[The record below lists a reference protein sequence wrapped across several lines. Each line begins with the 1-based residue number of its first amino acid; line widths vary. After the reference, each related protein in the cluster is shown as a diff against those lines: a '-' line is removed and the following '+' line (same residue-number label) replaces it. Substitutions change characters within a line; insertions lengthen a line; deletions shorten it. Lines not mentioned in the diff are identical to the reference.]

1 MTTNL
6 ESIKAELVKLAQ
18 SNEPEKVN
26 ELKNVQSALEKLASG
41 YATEIASA
49 DENARVEARAQEL
62 VKKAFLGFGE
72 DEGSDESI
80 IELIKAYI
88 AENPEVAA
96 ALGLGTAGALAG
108 GGIGS
113 MVGDGDLSSVLAGAG
128 IGGAA
133 GGAAGYAGGE
143 DLMNAF
149 AAANPAFTNELIKKA
164 TVIKLAQDL
173 GINPAVLEALSQQ
186 AAPVAAPEPAID
198 EAALIDELKNMYNKS
213 ASADSIV
220 EELVKRAAYNDALAE
235 VTDELTK
242 EAAYRDALAEVT
254 EEMNKKAALDELVR
268 LLVAK
273 K

>member
-18 SNEPEKVN
+18 SNEPEKIN

-41 YATEIASA
+41 YATEIATA
-49 DENARVEARAQEL
+49 DENARVEAKAQEL
-62 VKKAFLGFGE
+62 VKRAFMGFGE

-113 MVGDGDLSSVLAGAG
+113 MVGEGDLASILAGAG

-143 DLMNAF
+143 DLMEAF

-164 TVIKLAQDL
+164 TVIKLAQDM
-173 GINPAVLEALSQQ
+173 GMNQAALEALLQQ
-186 AAPVAAPEPAID
+186 AAPAQEPAMD
-198 EAALIDELKNMYNKS
+198 EMALIDELKNMSNKT